1 MGFFSSKKSV
11 MLEECVRFIKST
23 EEERGEYLEAKKKL
37 FKFLS
42 CVALINNIN

>member
-1 MGFFSSKKSV
+1 

-23 EEERGEYLEAKKKL
+23 EVERGEYLEAKKKN

-42 CVALINNIN
+42 CVALINNTN

>member
-23 EEERGEYLEAKKKL
+23 KEERGEYLEAKKKI

-42 CVALINNIN
+42 CVALINNTN